1 MSDSAA
7 GTPAPAPL
15 SPASK
20 KTVSSKNKRAAKP
33 VASKPAE
40 AHKIGKNKDMRGAL
54 DDDEIDPN
62 YRQKLRVRGAV
73 HIKEP
78 LDSKY
83 TRLGHINTRVRQ
95 MSKAEGFRY
104 ISSQG
109 ARVISHDATSK
120 IRDIL
125 LVAAS
130 FASHQHRSMINDND
144 VKNAF
149 AMVGNNSPTRIYSFG
164 SLKQKHSHKRSF
176 TSCKSD
182 IAAAAKRRPHRQSFP
197 VETKVKKAEKVAGPK
212 AAKSSK
218 ARQ

>member
-1 MSDSAA
+1 MADSAVS
-7 GTPAPAPL
+7 APA
-15 SPASK
+15 SPAAK
-20 KTVSSKNKRAAKP
+20 KTASTKSKRAAKP
-33 VASKPAE
+33 AAAK
-40 AHKIGKNKDMRGAL
+40 AHKIGKNKDMMRGAL
-54 DDDEIDPN
+54 DDDVDEIDPN

-73 HIKEP
+73 HVKAP
-78 LDSKY
+78 LDRKY
-83 TRLGHINTRVRQ
+83 TELGHIGARVRQ
-95 MSKAEGFRY
+95 MSKAEGFKY

-130 FASHQHRSMINDND
+130 FTSHQDRSMINDND

-149 AMVGNNSPTRIYSFG
+149 AMVGNNSPTWVYSFG
-164 SLKQKHSHKRSF
+164 SLKQKHAHKRSF

-182 IAAAAKRRPHRQSFP
+182 IAAANKRRPHRQSFP
-197 VETKVKKAEKVAGPK
+197 VETKVKKVEK
-212 AAKSSK
+212 AAGAKTSKRGK